1 MTTVFHENSL
11 DDAFDRFPTRRIL
24 KMTKLRF
31 SILAI
36 AFAAIAGAFT
46 TSSVFADD
54 DHKHAAGKDHGS
66 MMKAEK
72 TISDALAKLSAE
84 DQKLA
89 AAQRFCPVMTYDRLG
104 AMGTP
109 LKVTV
114 EGKPV
119 FLCCKACAEGAIKG
133 GAATVKTAEKLK
145 AVTAELAKLP
155 MQERIA
161 AESQK
166 YCAINTKGFLGSM
179 GAPIKLMLEGKPVY
193 LCCDGC
199 TAKAQAN
206 SAATLAKVEE
216 LKEAGHEDHNH

>member
-1 MTTVFHENSL
+1 
-11 DDAFDRFPTRRIL
+11 
-24 KMTKLRF
+24 MTKLRF
-31 SILAI
+31 SMLAFS
-36 AFAAIAGAFT
+36 FAALAGVFN

-54 DHKHAAGKDHGS
+54 DHKDAAGKDHDS

-72 TISDALAKLSAE
+72 TIADALAKFSPE

-104 AMGTP
+104 AMGAP
-109 LKVTV
+109 LKVMV

-119 FLCCKACAEGAIKG
+119 FLCCKACTEDAMKDGD
-133 GAATVKTAEKLK
+133 ATLKTAGKLK
-145 AVTAELAKLP
+145 VATAELAKLP
-155 MQERIA
+155 MEERMA
-161 AESQK
+161 AEAQK

-179 GAPIKLMLEGKPVY
+179 GAPIKLMLDGKAVY

-206 SAATLAKVEE
+206 PAAALARVEE
-216 LKEAGHEDHNH
+216 LKEAGHKDHDH